1 MESGFWIKRWKENQ
15 IGFHQEE
22 INPFLKKYAGE
33 LNIKGKSIFVP
44 LCGKTFD
51 ILWLAKNSHKVV
63 GVELV
68 ESAVKQFFKELG
80 VEPKVEVVK
89 GLNKYSYDNI
99 EIFAGDFFRL
109 SREILGVVDVVYDRA
124 ALIALPE
131 EMRARYS
138 ERMVELTQK
147 APQLILTYTYD
158 VTQMQGPPFSIGEK
172 ELKDEYQKDYEIQ
185 LLEVVD
191 TTDGIKSVNVA
202 KEHAWHLV
210 RKGC

>member
-172 ELKDEYQKDYEIQ
+172 ELKAEYQKDYEIQ

-191 TTDGIKSVNVA
+191 TTDGIKSVSVA